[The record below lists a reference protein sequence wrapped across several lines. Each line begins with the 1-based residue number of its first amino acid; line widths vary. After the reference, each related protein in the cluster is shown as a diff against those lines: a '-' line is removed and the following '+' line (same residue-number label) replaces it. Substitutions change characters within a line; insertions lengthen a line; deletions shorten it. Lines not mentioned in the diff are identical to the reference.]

1 MNPFEELS
9 AVLAEQDV
17 SQAQRET
24 LIDLV
29 VCTMYV
35 DGAIRYEE
43 NEQLDE
49 VVARLDL
56 DAESP
61 LTLYLYKSIAR
72 LRDFWNDPE
81 AVDAMLREQTPR
93 LDTPALRH
101 MAFALC
107 ESIACADEELAEAE
121 GDFLSRLRRHLQIED

>member
-1 MNPFEELS
+1 MNPFDELS
-9 AVLAEQDV
+9 AVLKQQDV
-17 SQAQRET
+17 TQTQREA

-29 VCTMYV
+29 VCTMYI

-56 DAESP
+56 DAEAP
-61 LTLYLYKSIAR
+61 LTLYLYKAIAH
-72 LRDFWNDPE
+72 LRDLWH
-81 AVDAMLREQTPR
+81 DAEQTDALMAEHAAR

-101 MAFALC
+101 AAFSLC
-107 ESIACADEELAEAE
+107 EAVARSDDDLAAAE
-121 GDFLSRLRRHLQIED
+121 GDFLGRLRRHLQLDD